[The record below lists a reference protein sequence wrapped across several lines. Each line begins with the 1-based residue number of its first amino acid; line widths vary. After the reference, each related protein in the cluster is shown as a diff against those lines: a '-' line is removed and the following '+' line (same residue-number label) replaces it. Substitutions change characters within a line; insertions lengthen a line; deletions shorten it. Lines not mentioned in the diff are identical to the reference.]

1 MKAIN
6 ASGPIIPLI
15 QPAQVLVTADSISTA
30 YSNPAWRIDVASV
43 K

>member
-1 MKAIN
+1 
-6 ASGPIIPLI
+6 
-15 QPAQVLVTADSISTA
+15 VLVTADSISTA